1 MLEEFVTG
9 CTDGTDEFIDGPKL
23 NTGFGGL
30 DGAGAAGGLDGEVI
44 GALFVIPKLNFG
56 FCESLTPPVGG
67 TAGLEP
73 LVVVVLE
80 LEGCGKAKV
89 PRVVAPEL
97 SPWEVSG
104 PFATEGFAGGFVC
117 PKENEEGGATETFEF
132 EGAAAGG
139 GGAKRLGVAG
149 LDGKGPLPDGVG
161 TGFWFAEIGVVE
173 KENEGPGTARVALFS
188 GLSLVSLGRVSEDD
202 VGSLKNEGV

>member
-1 MLEEFVTG
+1 MTG
-9 CTDGTDEFIDGPKL
+9 CTGGADELIDWPKL

-44 GALFVIPKLNFG
+44 GALFGIPKLNFG

-73 LVVVVLE
+73 LIVVVVE
-80 LEGCGKAKV
+80 LEGCGKEKA
-89 PRVVAPEL
+89 PRVVAPEP

-117 PKENEEGGATETFEF
+117 PKENDEGGATETFEF
-132 EGAAAGG
+132 EGGAAGG
-139 GGAKRLGVAG
+139 GAKKLGMAG
-149 LDGKGPLPDGVG
+149 LDREGPLPEGVG
-161 TGFWFAEIGVVE
+161 AGFWFAETGVLE
-173 KENEGPGTARVALFS
+173 KENEGPGTARVVLFS
-188 GLSLVSLGRVSEDD
+188 GLSLVSLGRISEDD
-202 VGSLKNEGV
+202 VGGLKNEGV